1 MTRRGRLS
9 CLPATA
15 AVVVALLLAGCSSGG
30 NNAATATST
39 TTTAVA
45 TTTTTAA
52 ATTTTATGPAPV
64 YQVKTGTVPGLGTVL
79 VNGLG
84 FTLYVF
90 APDKQSGKST
100 CYGECARA
108 WPPLVLPSGVTQ
120 APAGSGVK
128 QALLGTTARTD
139 GTVQVTYN
147 KWPLYGWVADST
159 PGQATGQAIN
169 NLGGLWYVITPEGQL
184 ITKKP

>member
-1 MTRRGRLS
+1 LS
-9 CLPATA
+9 FVPAAA
-15 AVVVALLLAGCSSGG
+15 AVVAVLLLAGCSSGA

-52 ATTTTATGPAPV
+52 STTTTSSGPAPV
-64 YQVKTGTVPGLGTVL
+64 YQVKTGVVNGLGTVL

-90 APDKQSGKST
+90 APDMQSGKST
-100 CYGECARA
+100 CYAECAKA

-128 QALLGTTARTD
+128 QALLGTTVRTD

-147 KWPLYGWVADST
+147 KWPLYGWVVDST

-169 NLGGLWYVITPEGQL
+169 NLGGLWYVITPEGQI